1 MLVVATG
8 VFELLHPGHL
18 KYLEESKK
26 LGDRL
31 VVVVAADETAARR
44 KRRPVISERQRLHM
58 VKALKPVDD
67 AIVGEGGDIYDTIVK
82 LKPDI
87 LTIGPDQDFDP
98 KDVEAEL
105 RKRSLKTK
113 VVKIRHYWD
122 AGLHSSR
129 IIVDLIKRQ

>member
-8 VFELLHPGHL
+8 VFELLHPGHIR
-18 KYLEESKK
+18 YLEESKK
-26 LGDRL
+26 LGTRL
-31 VVVVAADETAARR
+31 VVVVASDETAAKR

-58 VKALKPVDD
+58 VKELKPVDD
-67 AIVGEGGDIYDTIVK
+67 AIIGDGGDMYDTMVK
-82 LKPDI
+82 LRPDI
-87 LTIGPDQDFDP
+87 LTIGADQDFDP
-98 KDVEAEL
+98 KDVEEEL
-105 RKRSLKTK
+105 RKRGLKTK

>member
-8 VFELLHPGHL
+8 VFELLHPGHI

-26 LGDRL
+26 LGKKL
-31 VVVVAADETAARR
+31 VVVVASDETAAAR

-67 AIVGEGGDIYDTIVK
+67 ALIGEHGDMYETMLK

-87 LTIGPDQDFDP
+87 LTIGPDQDFEP
-98 KDVEAEL
+98 KEIEEEL
-105 RKRSLKTK
+105 RKRGLKTK

>member
-8 VFELLHPGHL
+8 VFEILHPGHI

-26 LGDRL
+26 LGTKL
-31 VVVVAADETAARR
+31 VVVVARDETAVKR

-58 VKALKPVDD
+58 VRELKPVDEAVLGGD
-67 AIVGEGGDIYDTIVK
+67 GDIYETIET
-82 LKPDI
+82 LKPDV
-87 LTIGPDQDFDP
+87 LTIGADQDFDQ
-98 KDVEAEL
+98 KEVEEEL
-105 RKRSLKTK
+105 RRRGLKTK

-122 AGLHSSR
+122 SGLHSSR

>member
-1 MLVVATG
+1 MLVAATG
-8 VFELLHPGHL
+8 VFEILHPGHI
-18 KYLEESKK
+18 KYLEESRG

-31 VVVVAADETAARR
+31 VVVVARDETAQKR
-44 KRRPVISERQRLHM
+44 KRRPVISEGQRLHM
-58 VKALKPVDD
+58 VRALKPVDE
-67 AIVGEGGDIYDTIVK
+67 AVLGGEGDMYATMLK

-98 KDVEAEL
+98 AEIEAEL
-105 RKRSLKTK
+105 RKRGLPTK

-129 IIVDLIKRQ
+129 IIVGLLKRQ

>member
-1 MLVVATG
+1 MQVVATG
-8 VFELLHPGHL
+8 VFEILHPGHIR
-18 KYLEESKK
+18 YLEESKR
-26 LGDRL
+26 LGTRL
-31 VVVVAADETAARR
+31 TVVVASDETATKR

-58 VKALKPVDD
+58 VRELKPVDD
-67 AIVGEGGDIYDTIVK
+67 AIIGETSDIYDTMVK

-98 KDVEAEL
+98 KEIQAEL
-105 RKRSLKTK
+105 HKRGLKTK
-113 VVKIRHYWD
+113 VVKIKHYWD